1 MFDSDDRSRRG
12 GPAGG
17 GAARAFASV
26 KKELLAELG
35 QDFYTSYLD
44 RLALTAERD
53 GALIFVADS
62 AFARDQIR
70 ARAQHRLEARLRVYL
85 PGLARTEVI
94 LGADLPADW
103 AGANDA
109 ADEDIEDA
117 PEDALEPSAS
127 HPHSYTFEAF
137 CMDPTNFRAAT
148 VAQMIASGVG
158 SAFPLTL
165 IYGPPGCGKT
175 HLLNAIK
182 HAVENG
188 GSGREVLLMWSQE
201 FLESFQSSLRQ
212 GSAAFK
218 AMVRKPQIILID
230 DLQRIFGKKA
240 TEEEMLTTIAIMTQ
254 QGRQVVITADT
265 HADGMKTLDERL
277 RRVLQGATACEI
289 TEPETALRR
298 RILEQRVAHYARH
311 MPGFAVAPDVLT
323 MIAERLPVT
332 GRELDGVVG
341 QLVVETQ
348 VNGGLEVTMEVAEAA
363 LRGKLANLAEKR
375 VTIQQVQK
383 SVAAHYN
390 MTVDDLLSRTRQ
402 QSIARPRQIAMF
414 LALKLAKRSLPFTGE
429 KFGGF
434 DHTTVMFARNK
445 FQKLHDEDANVRAEL
460 EEITRKIKRDC
471 QD

>member
-12 GPAGG
+12 GPEGG
-17 GAARAFASV
+17 GAARAYASV

-35 QDFYTSYLD
+35 QDFYKSYLD
-44 RLALTAERD
+44 RLALAAEVN

-70 ARAQHRLEARLRVYL
+70 ARALHRLEARLRVYL
-85 PGLARTEVI
+85 PGLVRAEVM
-94 LGADLPADW
+94 LADDVPTGAHT
-103 AGANDA
+103 ANDDAEEILEEA
-109 ADEDIEDA
+109 A
-117 PEDALEPSAS
+117 PQSAA

-182 HAVENG
+182 HAVETG

-201 FLESFQSSLRQ
+201 FLESFQSSLRRD
-212 GSAAFK
+212 SAAFK

-265 HADGMKTLDERL
+265 HADSMKTLDERL
-277 RRVLQGATACEI
+277 RRLLQGATACEI
-289 TEPETALRR
+289 TEPEAPLRE

-311 MPGFAVAPDVLT
+311 MPGFSVAPDVLQ
-323 MIAERLPVT
+323 MIAEKLPVT

-348 VNGGLEVTMEVAEAA
+348 VNGGLEVTMEVAETA

-445 FQKLHDEDANVRAEL
+445 FQKLHDEDAGVRAEL

-471 QD
+471 QE

>member
-1 MFDSDDRSRRG
+1 MFDSDDRSRRH
-12 GPAGG
+12 PAGG
-17 GAARAFASV
+17 GAARAYASV
-26 KKELLAELG
+26 KKELLAEFG
-35 QDFYTSYLD
+35 QDFYRSYLD
-44 RLALTAERD
+44 RLTLAAERH

-70 ARAQHRLEARLRVYL
+70 SRAQHRLEARLRAYL
-85 PGLARTEVI
+85 PGLERTEI
-94 LGADLPADW
+94 ALAEELPA
-103 AGANDA
+103 GLEA
-109 ADEDIEDA
+109 AKETLAEA
-117 PEDALEPSAS
+117 PAEPPAPPSQ
-127 HPHSYTFEAF
+127 PHSYTFEAF
-137 CMDPTNFRAAT
+137 CMDPSNFRAAT

-182 HAVENG
+182 HAVETS
-188 GSGREVLLMWSQE
+188 GSGRDVLLMWSQE
-201 FLESFQSSLRQ
+201 FLESFQSSLRRD
-212 GSAAFK
+212 SAAFK

-230 DLQRIFGKKA
+230 DIQRIFGKKA

-254 QGRQVVITADT
+254 QGRQVVITADAP
-265 HADGMKTLDERL
+265 ADAMKTLDERL
-277 RRVLQGATACEI
+277 RRLLQGATACEI
-289 TEPETALRR
+289 TEPDTALRQ

-311 MPGFAVAPDVLT
+311 MPGFRVAPDVLA

-341 QLVVETQ
+341 QLVVETK

-390 MTVDDLLSRTRQ
+390 MTVDELLSRTRQ
-402 QSIARPRQIAMF
+402 QSIARPRQIAMY

-445 FQKLHDEDANVRAEL
+445 FQKLYDEDVNVRAEL
-460 EEITRKIKRDC
+460 DEIVRKIKRDC
-471 QD
+471 QDN